1 MHFPLQAGGCESAHY
16 AGADH
21 NDQRKNLKSRNRS
34 ADKAVKKTAALRNQ
48 DDQQGI
54 NNRRFC
60 VHGKKVMEYD
70 DVHGAAADS
79 QKCGDQSQKNPY
91 QPADSPAPNMA
102 GLDAPPKTDVEK
114 DSKGK
119 NPQSRGLDAANQMI
133 RTGQTAQ
140 DAEQPFSQYAAK
152 GCANPQ
158 RQAALPLQTVGFSV
172 FIYGDRRHRQNSQPR
187 QKRDGRNRHDARR
200 IQQRFGQYAA
210 ANAAQAA
217 NDAGGKANQK
227 SKQIYHLKLHRGEER
242 RLWNDCFAWGP
253 SCTGAPPPW

>member
-1 MHFPLQAGGCESAHY
+1 
-16 AGADH
+16 
-21 NDQRKNLKSRNRS
+21 
-34 ADKAVKKTAALRNQ
+34 
-48 DDQQGI
+48 
-54 NNRRFC
+54 
-60 VHGKKVMEYD
+60 MEYD

-102 GLDAPPKTDVEK
+102 GLDASPKTEVEK
-114 DSKGK
+114 DSKDK
-119 NPQSRGLDAANQMI
+119 KPQRCGLDETNQTI
-133 RTGQTAQ
+133 RASQTAQ

-200 IQQRFGQYAA
+200 IQQRLGQHTA
-210 ANAAQAA
+210 ANAAQTSD
-217 NDAGGKANQK
+217 DAGGKADQK
-227 SKQIYHLKLHRGEER
+227 SKNISHFKHRRDEGR
-242 RLWNDCFAWGP
+242 YLAYGCFAQALSYTDALPLW
-253 SCTGAPPPW
+253 